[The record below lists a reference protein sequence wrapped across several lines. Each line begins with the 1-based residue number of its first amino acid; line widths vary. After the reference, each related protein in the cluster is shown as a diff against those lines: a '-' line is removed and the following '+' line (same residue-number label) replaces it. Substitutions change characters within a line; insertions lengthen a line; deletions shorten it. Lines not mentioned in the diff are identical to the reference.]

1 MGRVEYAILQSTQI
15 FALKTHP
22 SHAQYDCND
31 INPTEDD
38 TKTIRSIQ
46 MEHQNGQAGK
56 SWKLSTFP
64 AKQCIQNRGLIVIRT
79 KDYGKVAVLPIGM
92 AQVSSVVMTVKKGD
106 HVKKGDNISYFQFGG
121 SDVVVVFEKK
131 VTFKSGLKPGETK
144 LNVRSELARFQ

>member
-64 AKQCIQNRGLIVIRT
+64 AKQCIQNRGPWA
-79 KDYGKVAVLPIGM
+79 KVAIVPLRG
-92 AQVSSVVMTVKKGD
+92 SLRWLVM
-106 HVKKGDNISYFQFGG
+106 GG
-121 SDVVVVFEKK
+121 WLMTPMHLCGVD
-131 VTFKSGLKPGETK
+131 
-144 LNVRSELARFQ
+144 